1 FILLEARDRVGGRVE
16 SRLNGLGERIDSGG
30 QFLCEDMPE
39 LMALIEARGK
49 TLVETYVDGD
59 FITQPTMSVQRAERI
74 YDAAMAIR
82 ERMNGIDPDDVS
94 IAGLTVADWLARQRD
109 SADARA
115 VFRSMIEGLWC
126 MALDQIPLWYLIDN
140 DRRVTNEVPEL
151 QYFVRETMH
160 SLADDLAR
168 DLGDRL
174 RLSEPVKRIEHS
186 SQGVLVVS
194 AGG

>member
-1 FILLEARDRVGGRVE
+1 MLKTFTDEGGEFERTDVVIVGAGFTGLSAALEMKKADIDFILLEARDRVGGRVE

-82 ERMNGIDPDDVS
+82 ERMNGVDPDDVS

-126 MALDQIPLWYLIDN
+126 MALDQI
-140 DRRVTNEVPEL
+140 
-151 QYFVRETMH
+151 
-160 SLADDLAR
+160 
-168 DLGDRL
+168 
-174 RLSEPVKRIEHS
+174 
-186 SQGVLVVS
+186 
-194 AGG
+194 